1 MIKPAGIVLAGGL
14 STRMGGQDKCLLE
27 LGGKTL
33 LQGSVDRL
41 AVQVDLIAI
50 NANSDARGYQN
61 TGLPVIPD
69 SFEGYAGPLAGVLAG
84 MEWAQ
89 MQGVDYIVTVAADT
103 PFFPKNFV
111 ARMQSELAVQT
122 GKIAIAET
130 SGSDARFHNH
140 PTFGLWPVALCDD
153 LRGALDAGMR
163 KVVQW
168 AHPHGVV
175 KVRFDAIPFDPF
187 FNVNRPED
195 YETAKQMLKEYAL

>member
-27 LGGKTL
+27 LGGKSL
-33 LQGSVDRL
+33 LQRAADRL
-41 AVQVDLIAI
+41 VKQVDVIAL
-50 NANSDARGYQN
+50 NANSNADGYLDAGF
-61 TGLPVIPD
+61 PVIAD

-89 MQGVDYIVTVAADT
+89 KQGLDHIVTVAADT
-103 PFFPKNFV
+103 PFFPDDFV
-111 ARMQSELAVQT
+111 AKMQVELAKQPE
-122 GKIAIAET
+122 KIAIAET
-130 SGSDARFHNH
+130 CGTGTRFHNH

-153 LRGALDAGMR
+153 LRSALNDGMR

-175 KVRFDAIPFDPF
+175 KVRFDATPFDPF
-187 FNVNRPED
+187 FNVNLPED
-195 YETAKQMLKEYAL
+195 YETAKRLLKESAL